1 MRKGKKKLAQMMAA
15 VLTATTLLQ
24 TPVSVFA
31 DPVVK
36 EQVEKEASE
45 GDSETTQEPED
56 EKEAEKNETSEDEKK
71 EDSKED
77 AGEDPDQSE
86 DGKSDADSDDS
97 EDESKEDSKDGKE
110 GDDSDKEETGKDS
123 EQDKKEDSDSVD
135 SKEDQDTSEKED
147 AKKDAEEAEE
157 PEEEPE
163 KKPGILDKILDALF
177 PKKEIPEEEI
187 EEVEEATPSELI
199 APQSLL
205 APAEVVDAYVLLNND
220 SYTTNQD
227 IPVSDILENMKS
239 LEDGSDVELPED
251 YDTILWTKG
260 EWVNSGKNDK
270 VLDNPMEVFMDGVI
284 TIRNA
289 GHRTSCNLE
298 FLVGTGKQLDDDATR
313 YKVRVYLRGRIEEQ
327 LDFSIYDD
335 AGHELYGDWK
345 TDTSEMDSEDLTV
358 TARKFYCDEYQKG
371 ETYKLKLDSFVKR
384 CMNQDM
390 SVKAYRTADYVD
402 HLENNILS
410 GATELTDELFKTGYE
425 SEFTEPDE
433 FEDDN
438 LITIAY
444 MDPAT
449 NVVLGSLSFE
459 VDVLPEEEGEI
470 LGQFYAYENGS
481 MKPVSEEEYGNL
493 YSGSTFYCWM
503 RYTQNGYSIIE
514 NEYSN
519 MDVDEVFYELEK
531 GYTPVSKIY
540 YLLDIDGDK
549 EVSKVYLGYR
559 TDNDEYICPETF
571 AEAEQNGAKDITD
584 EVLKQ
589 PGKEAPYGYQ
599 LQPEDYMQYYEGI
612 MEDDLAELEVWGMF
626 GLTVFFEDG
635 TCYMQEVEVDA
646 LEDDYDGDLEEDDGP
661 IVGRED
667 PYFQMQS
674 ANEVSYAN
682 SFYVKNTPSYTMDT
696 YYGYGYQTVFLMDE
710 QVDLSTLHPVF
721 WNASDMK
728 VHSGEKQISG
738 VSEKNFSDGPVQYV
752 VHNDKKKRNY
762 QVSFVKK
769 ESGPSLYV
777 FGPEMREVYL
787 TDYFKYR
794 HDILI
799 ANVGSEA
806 LTGLKVELENAKNVA
821 LDNYW
826 TLGGNGN
833 DTLGAFTSTSV
844 RYTGDHVDMPNLAKV
859 RLVPDGEG
867 EISGTLVISTD
878 GQEPVEIELQGY
890 AEDPHFTTDELSDAV
905 KYVPYSYMLATSNI
919 HQETTE
925 TYKIT
930 DGELPEG
937 LSLNA
942 ATGEIYGVPL
952 ETGEFTFTVKVT
964 YSKAEFLPSL
974 EEFTLTVLDNTNQN
988 VHDASD
994 AGYEVKEYLGTE
1006 MAQGTYDYLI
1016 SGLSDELFVSNGLY
1030 DEFVGLW
1037 LNGEKLVDGVDFT
1050 KVSGSTRMTIRSQTF
1065 QNKGRSGINT
1075 IAAEFRTGSGST
1087 KVLKRTAQN
1096 FRITGKNQG
1105 DNGNN
1110 NNGNNNSN
1118 NNNGNSQTNTNTGN
1132 RTSSSRDTGSS
1143 AGSWSRENG
1152 KWRYKNPN
1160 GTYAAN
1166 EWKQLSYNGAMEWYY
1181 FGADG
1186 TMMTG
1191 WLVLNGKTYYL
1202 NLESDGTQGKMCTGW
1217 KLIDGIWYFFNDSSD
1232 MEQRGVMTTGG
1243 WQYLAYN
1250 GTMEWYFFNE
1260 QGQMQTGWVTDG
1272 DKKYYLY
1279 PIADGTRGRMLTG
1292 WQTIDGKE
1300 YYLNEVS
1307 DGTKGAMATSTRIGD
1322 RYVDQ
1327 NGVRVR

>member
-1 MRKGKKKLAQMMAA
+1 
-15 VLTATTLLQ
+15 
-24 TPVSVFA
+24 
-31 DPVVK
+31 
-36 EQVEKEASE
+36 
-45 GDSETTQEPED
+45 
-56 EKEAEKNETSEDEKK
+56 
-71 EDSKED
+71 
-77 AGEDPDQSE
+77 
-86 DGKSDADSDDS
+86 
-97 EDESKEDSKDGKE
+97 
-110 GDDSDKEETGKDS
+110 
-123 EQDKKEDSDSVD
+123 
-135 SKEDQDTSEKED
+135 
-147 AKKDAEEAEE
+147 
-157 PEEEPE
+157 
-163 KKPGILDKILDALF
+163 
-177 PKKEIPEEEI
+177 
-187 EEVEEATPSELI
+187 
-199 APQSLL
+199 
-205 APAEVVDAYVLLNND
+205 
-220 SYTTNQD
+220 
-227 IPVSDILENMKS
+227 
-239 LEDGSDVELPED
+239 
-251 YDTILWTKG
+251 
-260 EWVNSGKNDK
+260 
-270 VLDNPMEVFMDGVI
+270 
-284 TIRNA
+284 
-289 GHRTSCNLE
+289 
-298 FLVGTGKQLDDDATR
+298 
-313 YKVRVYLRGRIEEQ
+313 
-327 LDFSIYDD
+327 
-335 AGHELYGDWK
+335 
-345 TDTSEMDSEDLTV
+345 
-358 TARKFYCDEYQKG
+358 
-371 ETYKLKLDSFVKR
+371 
-384 CMNQDM
+384 
-390 SVKAYRTADYVD
+390 
-402 HLENNILS
+402 
-410 GATELTDELFKTGYE
+410 
-425 SEFTEPDE
+425 
-433 FEDDN
+433 
-438 LITIAY
+438 
-444 MDPAT
+444 
-449 NVVLGSLSFE
+449 
-459 VDVLPEEEGEI
+459 
-470 LGQFYAYENGS
+470 
-481 MKPVSEEEYGNL
+481 
-493 YSGSTFYCWM
+493 
-503 RYTQNGYSIIE
+503 
-514 NEYSN
+514 
-519 MDVDEVFYELEK
+519 
-531 GYTPVSKIY
+531 
-540 YLLDIDGDK
+540 
-549 EVSKVYLGYR
+549 
-559 TDNDEYICPETF
+559 
-571 AEAEQNGAKDITD
+571 
-584 EVLKQ
+584 
-589 PGKEAPYGYQ
+589 
-599 LQPEDYMQYYEGI
+599 
-612 MEDDLAELEVWGMF
+612 
-626 GLTVFFEDG
+626 
-635 TCYMQEVEVDA
+635 
-646 LEDDYDGDLEEDDGP
+646 
-661 IVGRED
+661 
-667 PYFQMQS
+667 
-674 ANEVSYAN
+674 
-682 SFYVKNTPSYTMDT
+682 
-696 YYGYGYQTVFLMDE
+696 
-710 QVDLSTLHPVF
+710 
-721 WNASDMK
+721 
-728 VHSGEKQISG
+728 
-738 VSEKNFSDGPVQYV
+738 
-752 VHNDKKKRNY
+752 
-762 QVSFVKK
+762 
-769 ESGPSLYV
+769 
-777 FGPEMREVYL
+777 MREVYL

-867 EISGTLVISTD
+867 EISGTLVISAD